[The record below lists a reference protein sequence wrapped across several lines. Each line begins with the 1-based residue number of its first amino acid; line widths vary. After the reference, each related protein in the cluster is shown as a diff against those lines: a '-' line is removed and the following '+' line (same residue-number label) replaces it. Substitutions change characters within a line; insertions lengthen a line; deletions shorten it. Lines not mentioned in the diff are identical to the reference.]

1 MVAETFREE
10 MKIYFDNAATTPQ
23 DPRVWSKMHQFHFEE
38 FGYANSSSVHALGIK
53 ASSAIEKARSVIADA
68 VQANSDNIL
77 FLSGGSEANNWVVK
91 SLCLEA
97 GKNKESFYWVT
108 TATEHSSLFQLVD
121 WVRSEGGNVTLC
133 PVDRAGRIDR
143 TKLDELFRAKKCHL
157 LSFSHANSETGTL
170 QDLSALTALAKEQGT
185 LVHVDACQSFLK
197 TGIRFQDWNIDYLVL
212 SAHKIHGPKGIGA
225 LAKKSSAPLAP
236 LILGGGQ
243 ESGLR
248 AGTLNTEGIIGF
260 GEAVSIFTPE
270 AQNLIH
276 ELKNGFCKRLSQ
288 VFPEVVFNGNG
299 EQSISSIINFR
310 LPGYNGKKVMQVLS
324 RKGVFVSTGSACD
337 SGQKT
342 PSRTL
347 TAMGLSAEE
356 AFSSLRV
363 SFSRM
368 NEEEQVE
375 VFMEELKKAIQE
387 EKRSG

>member
-1 MVAETFREE
+1 M
-10 MKIYFDNAATTPQ
+10 
-23 DPRVWSKMHQFHFEE
+23 
-38 FGYANSSSVHALGIK
+38 K

-121 WVRSEGGNVTLC
+121 WVRSEGGDVALC
-133 PVDRAGRIDR
+133 PVNAAGQIELN
-143 TKLDELFRAKKCHL
+143 KLDELFRKQKCHL
-157 LSFSHANSETGTL
+157 LSFSHANSETGSL
-170 QDLSALTALAKEQGT
+170 QDLPALTALAKERGI

-197 TGIRFQDWNIDYLVL
+197 TEIPFQSWDIDYLVL

-225 LAKKSSAPLAP
+225 LVKKNSAPLVP

-248 AGTLNTEGIIGF
+248 AGTLNTEGIVGF
-260 GEAVSIFTPE
+260 GEAVSLFKNEDKEYLSRLKKNFCMKLAKNFPE
-270 AQNLIH
+270 AVIQGDL
-276 ELKNGFCKRLSQ
+276 ERS
-288 VFPEVVFNGNG
+288 V
-299 EQSISSIINFR
+299 SSIINFR
-310 LPGYNGKKVMQVLS
+310 IPQSSGKKLMQLLS
-324 RKGVFVSTGSACD
+324 RKGIFVSTGSACD